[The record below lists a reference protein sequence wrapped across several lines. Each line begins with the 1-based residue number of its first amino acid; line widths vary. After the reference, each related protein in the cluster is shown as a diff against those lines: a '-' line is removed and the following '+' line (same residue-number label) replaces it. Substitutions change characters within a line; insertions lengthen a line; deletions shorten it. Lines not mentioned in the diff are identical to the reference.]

1 MIKVNQTGLTDDSA
15 VGCERN
21 KESKEILDFGLNS
34 RLAEIPFFEMGKATG
49 GRGNGGG
56 RSSNVCIWRK

>member
-1 MIKVNQTGLTDDSA
+1 MFKVNQMQLTDDSA

-34 RLAEIPFFEMGKATG
+34 
-49 GRGNGGG
+49 
-56 RSSNVCIWRK
+56 